1 MKAAIRH
8 MMRNRRR
15 TTLTLLAVLIPI
27 YFLIVMFGFINSM
40 VQDMFESSTRFDTG
54 HMQIRAEETRAT
66 GSALPLM
73 NDPADALAALDS
85 IEGIEWSTVR
95 LDLPALAS
103 VGDRTR
109 TVFVRGVVPEE
120 IDPISN
126 MADRIVEGEFLTS
139 TSPGVLV
146 GEELA
151 ELLDLGLGDDMVLLG
166 AHPEAGL
173 GAIRAPIVGI
183 FSAPEATIGRTFVY
197 ASLDTARQL
206 ARNDTAAT
214 AIVIRV
220 DGVVGPQ
227 DAALMERKAEALR
240 AVLPPGFE
248 VQDWLE
254 LLPVMDGYMQIL
266 TPMLLI
272 MAIVFFGL
280 GALVVVNTLYLS
292 VMERTREI
300 GLIIALGA
308 SRLRVMGM
316 VLAEAGIITVAGAF
330 YGALVGVGIIL
341 IVEAFGGIP
350 LWGQMAAYMREIG
363 IQPVLH
369 MSITAPQVLLST
381 GAMAIVAML
390 AAWMPAWR
398 ASKLEPMEA
407 MRYVE

>member
-95 LDLPALAS
+95 LDLPAMAS

>member
-15 TTLTLLAVLIPI
+15 TILTLLAVLIPI

-54 HMQIRAEETRAT
+54 HMQIRAVETRAT

-73 NDPADALAALDS
+73 TDPADALAALASVD
-85 IEGIEWSTVR
+85 GIEWSTVR

-103 VGDRTR
+103 VGERTR

-126 MADRIVEGEFLTS
+126 MADRIVTGEFITS
-139 TSPGVLV
+139 GSTGVLV
-146 GEELA
+146 GEKLA
-151 ELLDLGLGDDMVLLG
+151 ELLDLEVGDDMVLLG
-166 AHPEAGL
+166 AHPAASL

-183 FSAPEATIGRTFVY
+183 YNAPEATIGRTFVY
-197 ASLDTARQL
+197 ASLGTARQL

-220 DGVVGPQ
+220 DGVAGPQ
-227 DAALMERKAEALR
+227 DAGLMEQKANALR
-240 AVLPPGFE
+240 AVLPPDYETQG
-248 VQDWLE
+248 WLE
-254 LLPVMDGYMQIL
+254 LLPVMDGYMKIL

-308 SRLRVMGM
+308 SRMRVMGM
-316 VLAEAGIITVAGAF
+316 VLAEAGIITLAGAF
-330 YGALVGVGIIL
+330 YGALIGVGIIL

-363 IQPVLH
+363 ITPVLH
-369 MSITAPQVLLST
+369 MSITAQQVILSA
-381 GAMAIVAML
+381 GAMAVVAML
-390 AAWMPAWR
+390 AALMPAWR

>member
-8 MMRNRRR
+8 MLRNRRR
-15 TTLTLLAVLIPI
+15 SILTLLAVLIPI

-54 HMQIRAEETRAT
+54 HMQIRAVETRAT
-66 GSALPLM
+66 GSAMPLM
-73 NDPADALAALDS
+73 NDPADALAALATV
-85 IEGIEWSTVR
+85 EGIEWATVR
-95 LDLPALAS
+95 LDLPAMAS
-103 VGDRTR
+103 VGERTR

-120 IDPISN
+120 INPISN
-126 MADRIVEGEFLTS
+126 MADRIVTGEFLTS
-139 TSPGVLV
+139 DSTGVLV

-151 ELLDLGLGDDMVLLG
+151 DLLELEVGDDMVLLG
-166 AHPEAGL
+166 AHPEASL
-173 GAIRAPIVGI
+173 GAIRSPIVGV
-183 FSAPEATIGRTFVY
+183 FKAHEATIGRMLVY
-197 ASLDTARQL
+197 ASLGTARQL

-227 DAALMERKAEALR
+227 DAALMDQKATALR
-240 AVLPPGFE
+240 AALPDGFE
-248 VQDWLE
+248 VQDWLD
-254 LLPVMDGYMQIL
+254 LLPVMDGYMKIL

-272 MAIVFFGL
+272 MAVVFFGL

-308 SRLRVMGM
+308 SRMRVMRM
-316 VLAEAGIITVAGAF
+316 VLAEAGIITLAGAF
-330 YGALVGVGIIL
+330 YGALLGVGIIL

-350 LWGQMAAYMREIG
+350 LWGQMADYMKEIG
-363 IQPVLH
+363 ISPVLH
-369 MSITAPQVLLST
+369 MSITAWQVILSV
-381 GAMAIVAML
+381 GAMAVVAML
-390 AAWMPAWR
+390 AAWLPALR